1 MTAELDPLSF
11 KIHLG
16 DVLARYITTA
26 APVSP
31 ARAPRLSKA
40 IAEACA
46 KAGLVKGPFVESLP
60 DFEKGGSIRQLVAE
74 GVLHEAWAELESSEE
89 GRRQFERPLHLH
101 QTAAI
106 GSDERPLLRHRTSRW
121 TTRVSSDVIKCRVC

>member
-1 MTAELDPLSF
+1 MTAELDPLRF

-16 DVLARYITTA
+16 DVLGRYITTA
-26 APVSP
+26 APVSS

-60 DFEKGGSIRQLVAE
+60 DFEKGGSIKQLVEE

-89 GRRQFERPLHLH
+89 GRRLFERLLHLH

-106 GSDERPLLRHRTSRW
+106 GQ
-121 TTRVSSDVIKCRVC
+121 